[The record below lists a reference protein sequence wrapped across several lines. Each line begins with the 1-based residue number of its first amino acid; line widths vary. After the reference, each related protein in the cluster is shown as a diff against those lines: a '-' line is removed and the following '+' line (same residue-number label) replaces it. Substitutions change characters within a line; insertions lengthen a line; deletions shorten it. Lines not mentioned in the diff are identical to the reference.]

1 MAAARQCDRCK
12 DYYIPEAVA
21 MSKSKFRAN
30 SIDIQHLSYA
40 LNKVM
45 DYQRLDLCPKC
56 LRSLNTW
63 LMNVEKG

>member
-21 MSKSKFRAN
+21 MSKLKFRVN

-40 LNKVM
+40 LNKVT
-45 DYQRLDLCPKC
+45 DYERFDLCTKC
-56 LRSLNTW
+56 LRSLNSW
-63 LMNVEKG
+63 LVNVEKR